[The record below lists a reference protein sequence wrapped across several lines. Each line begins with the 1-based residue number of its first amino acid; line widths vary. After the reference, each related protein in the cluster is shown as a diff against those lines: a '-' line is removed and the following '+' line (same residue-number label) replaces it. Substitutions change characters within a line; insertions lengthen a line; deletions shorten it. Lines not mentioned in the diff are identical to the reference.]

1 MNFLVM
7 VNANFLWAVNVERE
21 MLQRKLKGIV
31 KHQHVLKEEVREPIK
46 KVEIPHLGASGPD
59 HFPVLFS
66 KTRAKLL

>member
-1 MNFLVM
+1 M

-46 KVEIPHLGASGPD
+46 KSGNST
-59 HFPVLFS
+59 FGGIWTKSFS
-66 KTRAKLL
+66 SFVFKNKSETLIDAI